1 MGPMSVHS
9 LFSNGVDPL
18 AGIVWTAREVTL
30 QGAERKVITV
40 MAPDHWFMTAVAVF
54 ASHYLRVVNGV
65 RETHFGEAINR
76 LAETVSGWAL
86 ADGYVDAESAA
97 VLRNELAY
105 MLVYQMWSP
114 NSPVWYNVGTVA
126 RPQISACYIQHLS
139 DAMDGDDG
147 IIALQSA
154 ETRLFRRGSGTG
166 TNHSNLRPEG
176 YPISVGGTASGP
188 VSFMRG
194 FDATAGA
201 IKSGGSTRRA
211 AKMVIL
217 NDDHP
222 DIEKYVDSKVD
233 VEQMAW
239 DLVDA
244 GHSSD
249 YNGKMYANLA
259 LQNANHSV
267 GVSDAFMDAVATD
280 GLWTLQWGG
289 VPART
294 IRARELWDRIIRAAH
309 YCGDPGLQFRDTINH
324 WHTSPS
330 GGAIHGSNPCAEF
343 VYIDDSA
350 CNLAAHNLRQYQRHA
365 AHPYARRAWNSD
377 PSMVNTIDVQAL
389 GHGVEISILVQDV
402 LVSRASYPT
411 PAIEINSLKYR
422 PLGMGY
428 ANLGAL
434 LMSLGLGYDT
444 DAGRAYA
451 GAITSF
457 IGAEAYRVSQQLART
472 KGVSFAQNAA
482 DGANMRRV
490 LSQHAQ
496 AAQRLAEQASFV
508 ASQKDAPPALTG
520 YTGMVATDAAAL
532 ATQAHGVW
540 VKVMNADV
548 LPRNGQVT
556 LLAPTGTTGLAMGC
570 DTTGIEPD
578 YALVKHKRL
587 AGGGYLKIVN
597 QTVKDAL
604 MTLGY
609 THAQIGV
616 IVAYVERTEK
626 IEGAPELDPQHL
638 PVFDCAGRCAEM
650 TDAPGERY
658 LVPHAHL
665 RMMATVQPFL
675 SGAISKCVVGET
687 ILTTAQGLMRIASLH
702 PGTVADSFSPLAMK
716 VPQPDGT
723 LADAESFYY
732 GGVRSVWRVVLS
744 DGRRIEGT
752 APHRLRVC
760 TPTGLAWKTIPDLEN
775 GDFIAISQG
784 AECWGTNRTIPPVL
798 VSEPYGSGHKNF
810 KCPVELTAAL
820 GLFLG
825 MLTADGH
832 VIQSN
837 YTVGLTKNC
846 PEVLATFGKLLY
858 DLFGLPHHISTDER
872 NGVTSVRVGSKALC
886 EWLSGIGFTKEIV
899 PDIILTA
906 PRDVVC
912 GYLSGLYLDGYIT
925 RTGDVAIS
933 QKHGG
938 LLRDVQALWDNM
950 GVSTYFTDNEVNGVV
965 YPVLHAYASS
975 RPQMCREIAWLEPH
989 KIALAVTFANSVYTD
1004 RSPFP
1009 MRRDALMEEIRA
1021 AKLTQT
1027 FRECL
1032 DKRTHTLTKR
1042 AFFAAA
1048 AAVGMPIPEE
1058 ERRCVYSS
1066 VVSVEYVGEREVFDI
1081 SVPSTETFIANGIVN
1096 HNTVNTPFETSIEE
1110 IGQLYS
1116 EAWKLGLKCVAIY
1129 RDGSKA
1135 NQPLCGARPPRFNHA
1150 HPHVVK
1156 TRDAVAEALG
1166 LPAGQSLDELRAAID
1181 ALRAENTALKAPR
1194 PTRRKL
1200 PAERQSLCK
1209 SFSVGS
1215 HEGYVHVG
1223 LYPEGTAGEIFVRM
1237 SKMGSTVSGLL
1248 DAWATMF
1255 SVALQYGAPLEVLCE
1270 KGTGS
1275 LFQPS
1280 GFTGDELR
1288 SASSPVDYV
1297 SRWLMSHSEFMA
1309 SETSEAAHGEAA
1321 PSSDSGFK
1329 FNDGTTYGDGK
1340 RWGEGKLRVNHPQR
1354 GSSLTEG
1361 PACQERGCGG
1371 VTRRS
1376 GACYVCESCGSTSGC
1391 G

>member
-1 MGPMSVHS
+1 MSVHS

-40 MAPDHWFMTAVAVF
+40 MAPDHWSMTAVAVF

-294 IRARELWDRIIRAAH
+294 IRARELWDRIVRAAH

-548 LPRNGQVT
+548 LPLAEPGDHVRPGQGD
-556 LLAPTGTTGLAMGC
+556 LLVDRGEGRTDLRLGVARLLRLGVGHLVHHRPEHRVEPPAHQHSSAAVAP
-570 DTTGIEPD
+570 
-578 YALVKHKRL
+578 
-587 AGGGYLKIVN
+587 
-597 QTVKDAL
+597 
-604 MTLGY
+604 
-609 THAQIGV
+609 
-616 IVAYVERTEK
+616 VAV
-626 IEGAPELDPQHL
+626 
-638 PVFDCAGRCAEM
+638 VAGRR
-650 TDAPGERY
+650 DADQA
-658 LVPHAHL
+658 V
-665 RMMATVQPFL
+665 M
-675 SGAISKCVVGET
+675 
-687 ILTTAQGLMRIASLH
+687 
-702 PGTVADSFSPLAMK
+702 
-716 VPQPDGT
+716 
-723 LADAESFYY
+723 
-732 GGVRSVWRVVLS
+732 
-744 DGRRIEGT
+744 
-752 APHRLRVC
+752 
-760 TPTGLAWKTIPDLEN
+760 PDLELAPDV
-775 GDFIAISQG
+775 GRAHDAEPVARG
-784 AECWGTNRTIPPVL
+784 ARDLALHDPLRAGVAAQL
-798 VSEPYGSGHKNF
+798 HGEPADG
-810 KCPVELTAAL
+810 EAAL
-820 GLFLG
+820 GL
-825 MLTADGH
+825 
-832 VIQSN
+832 
-837 YTVGLTKNC
+837 VGQ
-846 PEVLATFGKLLY
+846 LALV
-858 DLFGLPHHISTDER
+858 P
-872 NGVTSVRVGSKALC
+872 VVRVVI
-886 EWLSGIGFTKEIV
+886 E
-899 PDIILTA
+899 
-906 PRDVVC
+906 RDLVRC
-912 GYLSGLYLDGYIT
+912 LG
-925 RTGDVAIS
+925 
-933 QKHGG
+933 QF
-938 LLRDVQALWDNM
+938 LL
-950 GVSTYFTDNEVNGVV
+950 
-965 YPVLHAYASS
+965 
-975 RPQMCREIAWLEPH
+975 
-989 KIALAVTFANSVYTD
+989 
-1004 RSPFP
+1004 
-1009 MRRDALMEEIRA
+1009 
-1021 AKLTQT
+1021 
-1027 FRECL
+1027 
-1032 DKRTHTLTKR
+1032 
-1042 AFFAAA
+1042 
-1048 AAVGMPIPEE
+1048 
-1058 ERRCVYSS
+1058 
-1066 VVSVEYVGEREVFDI
+1066 
-1081 SVPSTETFIANGIVN
+1081 
-1096 HNTVNTPFETSIEE
+1096 
-1110 IGQLYS
+1110 
-1116 EAWKLGLKCVAIY
+1116 
-1129 RDGSKA
+1129 
-1135 NQPLCGARPPRFNHA
+1135 A
-1150 HPHVVK
+1150 H
-1156 TRDAVAEALG
+1156 L
-1166 LPAGQSLDELRAAID
+1166 
-1181 ALRAENTALKAPR
+1181 
-1194 PTRRKL
+1194 
-1200 PAERQSLCK
+1200 
-1209 SFSVGS
+1209 SFSTTESTTG
-1215 HEGYVHVG
+1215 
-1223 LYPEGTAGEIFVRM
+1223 GT
-1237 SKMGSTVSGLL
+1237 
-1248 DAWATMF
+1248 
-1255 SVALQYGAPLEVLCE
+1255 
-1270 KGTGS
+1270 
-1275 LFQPS
+1275 
-1280 GFTGDELR
+1280 
-1288 SASSPVDYV
+1288 
-1297 SRWLMSHSEFMA
+1297 
-1309 SETSEAAHGEAA
+1309 
-1321 PSSDSGFK
+1321 
-1329 FNDGTTYGDGK
+1329 
-1340 RWGEGKLRVNHPQR
+1340 
-1354 GSSLTEG
+1354 
-1361 PACQERGCGG
+1361 
-1371 VTRRS
+1371 
-1376 GACYVCESCGSTSGC
+1376 
-1391 G
+1391 

>member
-40 MAPDHWFMTAVAVF
+40 MAPDHWSMTAVAVF

-267 GVSDAFMDAVATD
+267 GVSDAFMNAVATD

-294 IRARELWDRIIRAAH
+294 IRARELWDRIVRAAH

-675 SGAISKCVVGET
+675 SGAISK
-687 ILTTAQGLMRIASLH
+687 
-702 PGTVADSFSPLAMK
+702 
-716 VPQPDGT
+716 
-723 LADAESFYY
+723 
-732 GGVRSVWRVVLS
+732 
-744 DGRRIEGT
+744 
-752 APHRLRVC
+752 
-760 TPTGLAWKTIPDLEN
+760 
-775 GDFIAISQG
+775 
-784 AECWGTNRTIPPVL
+784 
-798 VSEPYGSGHKNF
+798 
-810 KCPVELTAAL
+810 
-820 GLFLG
+820 
-825 MLTADGH
+825 
-832 VIQSN
+832 
-837 YTVGLTKNC
+837 
-846 PEVLATFGKLLY
+846 
-858 DLFGLPHHISTDER
+858 
-872 NGVTSVRVGSKALC
+872 
-886 EWLSGIGFTKEIV
+886 
-899 PDIILTA
+899 
-906 PRDVVC
+906 
-912 GYLSGLYLDGYIT
+912 
-925 RTGDVAIS
+925 
-933 QKHGG
+933 
-938 LLRDVQALWDNM
+938 
-950 GVSTYFTDNEVNGVV
+950 
-965 YPVLHAYASS
+965 
-975 RPQMCREIAWLEPH
+975 
-989 KIALAVTFANSVYTD
+989 
-1004 RSPFP
+1004 
-1009 MRRDALMEEIRA
+1009 
-1021 AKLTQT
+1021 
-1027 FRECL
+1027 
-1032 DKRTHTLTKR
+1032 
-1042 AFFAAA
+1042 
-1048 AAVGMPIPEE
+1048 
-1058 ERRCVYSS
+1058 
-1066 VVSVEYVGEREVFDI
+1066 
-1081 SVPSTETFIANGIVN
+1081 
-1096 HNTVNTPFETSIEE
+1096 TVNTPFETSIEE